1 MLKKLIVDTNIVFS
15 ALLGKSR
22 KIREILFSSEDIK
35 PYSCKY
41 SIVELFKHKDKLI
54 SNSALDEEEI
64 LNIFYYLLKRIE
76 FYNEDFIS
84 DNSLKKAYE
93 LCNDIDEKDLLFVA
107 LTIELDGL
115 LWTGDKELLRGLIR
129 KGFEQIFI
137 LK

>member
-1 MLKKLIVDTNIVFS
+1 MKKLIVDTNIVFS

>member
-1 MLKKLIVDTNIVFS
+1 LKKLIVDTNIVFS

>member
-1 MLKKLIVDTNIVFS
+1 MKKLIVDTNIMFS
-15 ALLGKSR
+15 ALLGKS
-22 KIREILFSSEDIK
+22 KIIRDILFSSENVK

-54 SNSALDEEEI
+54 KNSALEEEEI
-64 LNIFYYLLKRIE
+64 LEIFYYLLKRVE
-76 FYNEDFIS
+76 FYNEDSIS
-84 DNSLKKAYE
+84 DESLREAYA

-115 LWTGDKELLRGLIR
+115 LWTGDKELLKGLKR

>member
-1 MLKKLIVDTNIVFS
+1 LKKLIVDTNIMFS
-15 ALLGKSR
+15 ALLGKS
-22 KIREILFSSEDIK
+22 KTIRDILFSSENVK

-54 SNSALDEEEI
+54 KNSALEEEEI
-64 LNIFYYLLKRIE
+64 LEIFYYLLKRVE
-76 FYNEDFIS
+76 FYNEDSIS
-84 DNSLKKAYE
+84 DESLREAYA

-115 LWTGDKELLRGLIR
+115 LWTGDKELLKGLKR